1 MSTTATAAGEG
12 TAFGARFLSPLVVG
26 TLLNAVNSSMIAV
39 TLVPIGRDLG
49 AGAGRTVWL
58 VTVLYLVTA
67 TAQPVMG
74 RLVDTLGARRVLA
87 AGLALVVA
95 AGLLGAFAPA
105 FEVLL
110 VSRILLGLG
119 TATGFPAA
127 MALVRARANAA
138 DVPVPGRALAVLATS
153 TQASMAVGPT
163 LGGLLVGLGGWRWTF
178 AINVPVAA
186 LGLLLVW
193 KWLPPDERR
202 ARTGPRPPL
211 DLPGIGLFSLTL
223 TALLLCLT
231 RSGAALWPF
240 LLTGLL
246 AGAGLIAW
254 ELRARDPFLDLRTLA
269 ANRPLAATYLRQGC
283 GYLVIYA
290 FLYGY
295 PQWLAEGYRLPEAV
309 IGLALL
315 PMSITTVTLSAA
327 GARLVRGVR
336 ARLLLTAG
344 ALLAGSA
351 ALLTL
356 SAETALWLVV
366 AIGLLFGVGQG
377 LSTVANQ
384 TVLYTQAPADRIGT
398 LSGLFRTAQY
408 IGALASTSVLA
419 VTFGGQATD
428 AGLGGLAVV
437 LTVAA
442 AALVS
447 VTAADRSLRALDTR
461 GP

>member
-1 MSTTATAAGEG
+1 MTTATRPG
-12 TAFGARFLSPLVVG
+12 TAFDAKFLTPLVIG

-49 AGAGRTVWL
+49 VGAGHTVWL
-58 VTVLYLVTA
+58 VTVLYLTTA

-87 AGLALVVA
+87 AGLVLVAA
-95 AGLLGAFAPA
+95 AGLLGTFAPA

-110 VSRILLGLG
+110 VARILLGLG

-127 MALVRARANAA
+127 MAMVRARANAA
-138 DVPVPGRALAVLATS
+138 DVPVPGRALATLATS

-163 LGGLLVGLGGWRWTF
+163 LGGLLVGLGDWRWTF
-178 AINVPVAA
+178 AVNVPVAA

-193 KWLPPDERR
+193 RWLPPDERR
-202 ARTGPRPPL
+202 ERTGPRPPL
-211 DLPGIGLFSLTL
+211 DLVGIGLFTLTL

-231 RSGAALWPF
+231 RSGATPWPF
-240 LLTGLL
+240 LLTGVL

-254 ELRARDPFLDLRTLA
+254 ELRVRDPFLDLRTLA
-269 ANRPLAATYLRQGC
+269 RNRPLAATYLRQGC

-295 PQWLAEGYRLPEAV
+295 PQWLAEGYRLPEST

-315 PMSITTVTLSAA
+315 PMSITTVALSAF
-327 GARLVRGVR
+327 GARLCTGVR

-344 ALLAGSA
+344 ALVIGSM

-356 SAETALWLVV
+356 SSGTALWLVV

-384 TVLYTQAPADRIGT
+384 TVLYAQAPADRIGT

-419 VTFGGQATD
+419 LAFGAEATD
-428 AGLGGLAVV
+428 GGLGTLALV
-437 LTVAA
+437 LSVAA
-442 AALVS
+442 AALLS
-447 VTAADRSLRALDTR
+447 VTAADRSLRALD
-461 GP
+461 PH